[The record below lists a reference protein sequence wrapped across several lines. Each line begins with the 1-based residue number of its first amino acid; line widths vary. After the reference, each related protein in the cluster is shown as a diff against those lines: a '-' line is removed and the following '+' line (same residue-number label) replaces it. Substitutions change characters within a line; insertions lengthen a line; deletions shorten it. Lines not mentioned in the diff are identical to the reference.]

1 MIIAVDFDGTI
12 VEHRYPD
19 IGPELPFAIETLK
32 RLRDEHHKL
41 ILWTVREGRLLDE
54 AVRFCREGKA
64 GRTAP
69 RVFVSTPYRH
79 FGRHDAVAERDPNNI
94 FACIKIRRYVIM
106 IIVHEMVRIAAV
118 RRKIAFGDPLA
129 IHKQLINTKPADR
142 DFK

>member
-1 MIIAVDFDGTI
+1 MCYKHRTI
-12 VEHRYPD
+12 EKK
-19 IGPELPFAIETLK
+19 LP
-32 RLRDEHHKL
+32 
-41 ILWTVREGRLLDE
+41 VC
-54 AVRFCREGKA
+54 FCREGKA